1 MISHFNPTS
10 QCDNKTI
17 SKNLEQ
23 QFMSLIKL
31 KPKSCTTWKRFGKD
45 LERKM
50 KRQTEMNPSIEH

>member
-31 KPKSCTTWKRFGKD
+31 KPKSCTTYIELWKRFGTKD
-45 LERKM
+45 EE
-50 KRQTEMNPSIEH
+50 TD